1 MISSIVNSLDFQGEA
16 LKLRANR
23 QQVLAANIV
32 NADTPGFQAVDFD
45 FASALRQKTGGINR
59 ASAPGGALVNAQ
71 SGTAALNRTNAAHMG
86 VGGAGGA
93 PQLAYRIPAQDSMDK
108 NTVDLDMERAQFAEN
123 AIRYEA
129 TLRFISN
136 NVKTLQAA
144 MQSTNG
150 G

>member
-23 QQVLAANIV
+23 QQLLAANIV

-45 FASALRQKTGGINR
+45 FATALRQQTGGINR
-59 ASAPGGALVNAQ
+59 ASAPGVALANAQ
-71 SGTAALNRTNAAHMG
+71 SSTTVLNRTNAAHL
-86 VGGAGGA
+86 GAGGA
-93 PQLAYRIPAQDSMDK
+93 GAGPQLAYRMPAQDSMDK
-108 NTVDLDMERAQFAEN
+108 KTVDLDMERAQFAEN

-144 MQSTNG
+144 MQSANG